1 MRASTWIAMMTS
13 AALSAA
19 CATTN
24 PYPDRQLA
32 ESRAA
37 VRVAEKFGAANDPQA
52 AAYLEVARGQL
63 KDADR
68 AIALRDY
75 WLAER
80 SLRSA
85 QANAELAASLAREAS
100 ARAEAIDMQRQAEA
114 LRARVP

>member
-1 MRASTWIAMMTS
+1 MIASAV
-13 AALSAA
+13 LSTA
-19 CATTN
+19 CATTSQF
-24 PYPDRQLA
+24 PDRQLA
-32 ESRAA
+32 ESRAS
-37 VRVAEKFGAANDPQA
+37 VRVAEALGATADPHA
-52 AAYLEVARGQL
+52 ATYLEIARGQM

-85 QANAELAASLAREAS
+85 QANAELAAALAREAN
-100 ARAEAIDMQRQAEA
+100 ARAEAVDMQRQVQA